1 MNDMVLVATATSEIE
16 SEIVKQRLLEED
28 IPSVVLNRDPTG
40 MMSLN
45 PAMVAEFKIFVS
57 PEHAEQAEKIIDSI
71 EDDIDDDMEFVEEEE

>member
-1 MNDMVLVATATSEIE
+1 MNDLTLVATATSEIE

-45 PAMVAEFKIFVS
+45 PAMVSEFKIFVS
-57 PEHAEQAEKIIDSI
+57 PDHAEQAVKIIDSI
-71 EDDIDDDMEFVEEEE
+71 EDDIDDDMEFIEETE

>member
-1 MNDMVLVATATSEIE
+1 MDDMILVATATSEIE

>member
-1 MNDMVLVATATSEIE
+1 
-16 SEIVKQRLLEED
+16 
-28 IPSVVLNRDPTG
+28 VLNRDPTG

-71 EDDIDDDMEFVEEEE
+71 EDDIDDDMEFVEEED

>member
-71 EDDIDDDMEFVEEEE
+71 EDDIDDEMEFAETEE